1 MNYTHLIFSLNL
13 YSFYFNRHFKKFKQF
28 TISVFAVIYSFQFFN
43 NVFKFTGMFQ
53 RLDKMRKQAF
63 ASVCLFGT
71 EGDSTISGVWIWRGQ
86 DLAFEVNSNIV
97 FAFINNNVCGILDE

>member
-1 MNYTHLIFSLNL
+1 
-13 YSFYFNRHFKKFKQF
+13 
-28 TISVFAVIYSFQFFN
+28 
-43 NVFKFTGMFQ
+43 MFQ

-71 EGDSTISGVWIWRGQ
+71 EGNSTISGVWIWRGQ

-97 FAFINNNVCGILDE
+97 LAFIDNNVCGILDE